1 MKIKETLS
9 KGLAVMMWVVAFSA
23 TAADKVALEPN
34 DSVRALI
41 ERQAGKTVS
50 LRLENGDELKGTL
63 GKVQG
68 SVVHLMRLNGR
79 EYEDAFIDVGRVTAV
94 VVRVRD
100 KL

>member
-1 MKIKETLS
+1 VAALLLSVTLTT
-9 KGLAVMMWVVAFSA
+9 
-23 TAADKVALEPN
+23 TAAEKITLEPN

-50 LRLENGDELKGTL
+50 FRLENGDELRGTV

-68 SVVHLMRLNGR
+68 SVVHLVRLNGR

-94 VVRVRD
+94 IVRVRD